1 MAEAATAARP
11 ATAAAPANTGLAL
24 APAELSSDNLRKLG
38 YDIVGV
44 SNDIRKLNR
53 DLTQS
58 IGVGVFRHNRDAE
71 AVIRK
76 GFEDAM
82 TKVFGPQGIIAR
94 GEAFMN
100 GKTEKGE
107 PASGISTAVTG
118 KDNVVY
124 SANVRT
130 LVDALT
136 GSQENR
142 NLRNAVVRA
151 ASNNN

>member
-1 MAEAATAARP
+1 MAEAATAVRP
-11 ATAAAPANTGLAL
+11 AATTGTAPAL
-24 APAELSSDNLRKLG
+24 APAELTSDNLRQLG
-38 YDIVGV
+38 FDIVKV

-71 AVIRK
+71 KAIREQ
-76 GFEDAM
+76 FEVAM
-82 TKVFGPQGIIAR
+82 SEVFGNKGVIAR

-100 GKTEKGE
+100 GKTDKGE

-151 ASNNN
+151 ATSK